1 MGNES
6 GTWIMHGKKESDP
19 GCIHNMKELTCYI
32 ERAGFLPLFKNEI
45 EGFSVEENT
54 MEEYW
59 WTEDPRDPWKWR
71 ELAAEGHKIAYGK
84 FFCGKAGFISREW
97 LPYFANYRRDG
108 YDFDALWEDE
118 KANRRQKR
126 IMDLFETEKELFS
139 FEMKEKAG
147 FGKEGEKNFDG
158 TLSALQ
164 QEMYLT
170 ASCFRRKKNRKGE
183 EYGWS
188 VALYATPESIF
199 GYDHVRSAYKE
210 EPSES
215 YGRIVSHVKK
225 LYSSAKD
232 ADIRKTIGKKPQNS
246 AF

>member
-6 GTWIMHGKKESDP
+6 GTWIMHGKKAEDH
-19 GCIHNMKELTCYI
+19 GCIHDTEELTEYI
-32 ERAGFLPLFKNEI
+32 NKVGFLPLFKNEI

-59 WTEDPRDPWKWR
+59 WAEDPRDPWEWR
-71 ELAAEGHKIAYGK
+71 AVLAEEHNVAYGK
-84 FFCGKAGFISREW
+84 FFSGKAGFISKEW
-97 LPYFANYRRDG
+97 IPCFANYRRDG
-108 YDFDALWEDE
+108 YDFDALWDDE

-126 IMDLFETEKELFS
+126 IMDLFDVNDELFS

-170 ASCFRRKKNRKGE
+170 TSCFKRKKNKKGE

-188 VALYATPESIF
+188 VAMYATPEHIF
-199 GYDHVRSAYKE
+199 GFDHVRSEYKN

-215 YGRIVSHVKK
+215 YGRIVTQVKK
-225 LYSSAKD
+225 LYPKASEK
-232 ADIRKTIGKKPQNS
+232 DIRKLIGKKP
-246 AF
+246 